1 MVASL
6 RHRAGLL
13 RRCLLH
19 LLRSGLLHLHLL
31 LSLLLLFLLLFLLF
45 LLFSLLLLFLLLF
58 LLLLLLSLL
67 LLFLLLFLLLSL
79 LLLLLSLLLLHLLLS
94 RLHFLLILLFRGSI
108 GGLVVVVRKFLLLF
122 SHFGGR
128 GNIHLFILLRKR
140 LTLYS
145 SLRSVPIHNDVTT
158 NTNGR
163 KEASRFSTPAAVPR
177 SRLSLSFLSFIL
189 LAMISLISAVFRSI
203 IEE

>member
-13 RRCLLH
+13 CRCLLH

-31 LSLLLLFLLLFLLF
+31 LSLLF
-45 LLFSLLLLFLLLF
+45 LLFLLLF

-67 LLFLLLFLLLSL
+67 FLLFLLLSL
-79 LLLLLSLLLLHLLLS
+79 LLLFLLLLLLRLLLS

-145 SLRSVPIHNDVTT
+145 SLSSVPIHNDVTT

-177 SRLSLSFLSFIL
+177 SRLSLSFLSFML
-189 LAMISLISAVFRSI
+189 LAMISLISAAFRSI

>member
-13 RRCLLH
+13 CRCLLH

-31 LSLLLLFLLLFLLF
+31 LSLLF
-45 LLFSLLLLFLLLF
+45 LLFLLLF
-58 LLLLLLSLL
+58 LLLLLLLL
-67 LLFLLLFLLLSL
+67 LSLLSL
-79 LLLLLSLLLLHLLLS
+79 LLLLLLSLLRLLLS

-189 LAMISLISAVFRSI
+189 LAMISLISAAFRSI